1 MQQLFREDFV
11 NFEGE
16 YYKTHNA
23 TIYDKPAEPVPVYI
37 AGSGPAASR
46 LAGRI
51 GEGYISTCGKAA
63 ELYTEQLLPAVAEGL
78 EKAGRADDDIS
89 SA

>member
-1 MQQLFREDFV
+1 MLVQQLFREDLRQLR
-11 NFEGE
+11 GE
-16 YYKTHNA
+16 FYKTHNA

-51 GEGYISTCGKAA
+51 AEGYISTSAR
-63 ELYTEQLLPAVAEGL
+63 PP
-78 EKAGRADDDIS
+78 S
-89 SA
+89 STRRSCCRP